1 MKRKERKP
9 IENPQLN
16 MTPMIDVVFQLMIF
30 FLVTL
35 KQNDILSHLDVNRP
49 AAVTSPAPPDP
60 DLLTILVYND
70 GFVLRGR
77 RVDLKELDRQL
88 SRIASFDK
96 TVSVIIKCTGD
107 SPHAFL
113 VQLLDLCAK
122 SKLTN
127 LSVFSM

>member
-1 MKRKERKP
+1 M
-9 IENPQLN
+9 ENPQLN

-35 KQNDILSHLDVNRP
+35 KQNDILSHLDANRP
-49 AAVTSPAPPDP
+49 AAQQTREVNDP
-60 DLLTILVYND
+60 ELLTVLVYKD
-70 GFVLRGR
+70 GFVLKGR
-77 RVDLKELDRQL
+77 RVDLNELDRQF
-88 SRIASFDK
+88 RHIASFDT

-107 SPHAFL
+107 SPHSFL
-113 VQLLDLCAK
+113 IQLLDLCAK

>member
-1 MKRKERKP
+1 M
-9 IENPQLN
+9 ENPQLN

-49 AAVTSPAPPDP
+49 AAQQTKEVNDP
-60 DLLTILVYND
+60 DLLTVLVYKD
-70 GFVLRGR
+70 GFVLKGR
-77 RVDLKELDRQL
+77 RVDLKELDRQF
-88 SRIASFDK
+88 SHIASFDK

-107 SPHAFL
+107 SPHSLL